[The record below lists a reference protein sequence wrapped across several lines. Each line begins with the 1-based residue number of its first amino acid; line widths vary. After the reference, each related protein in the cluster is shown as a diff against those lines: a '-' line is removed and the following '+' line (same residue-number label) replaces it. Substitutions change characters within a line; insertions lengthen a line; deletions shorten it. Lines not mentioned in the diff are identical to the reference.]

1 MDKQPPSPMQE
12 QTAPPENADGQA
24 ESTPIT
30 LRDVLGAL
38 FAPQA
43 AETPIDSTPLIPVL
57 RMPAPL
63 RRAAAPLPAEAGD
76 HGEGEASP
84 GRMLAAGVGTIGVL
98 LVAYLAQST
107 LARGGAPGLAA
118 TLYTLA
124 GMGWLA
130 LLLTV
135 YLPLVARGEVGAP
148 PEREAAP
155 RGSALAYERIAALG
169 LALPLSVMAY
179 LLTANNTF
187 TLPGVIAWLLS
198 TGLWMIGL
206 AERSPRELVQNWIAW
221 LRHAP
226 GAIRERVKIR
236 SAPAIAFIAIMLVA
250 AFFRFYRLDA
260 VPVEMTSDHVEKLL
274 DSYDVSQGIYHVFFT
289 RNGGREAIQF
299 YLVALAANLFGT
311 GMSFMTLKLV
321 SVLEGLA
328 LIPVIVALGRELVD
342 RETGLLAAGLVAM
355 SWWHVVLSRLALRI
369 VLTPLAFGLVL
380 ITLIR
385 AIRTGSRRAWLW
397 TGVWLGVGVYAY
409 QAMRLAP
416 LVAVAAF
423 LIAAGAGLAHRKLGP
438 ATDAARQALNL
449 AFASVIALAI
459 FVPMLRVWHDYPNEM
474 WNRVINRT
482 TSSEQA
488 IEGSPVEVFVD
499 NYRDALGMFNVRGDA
514 AWISAIPGKP
524 VLDRVAGA
532 LFVLGVIAWAVR
544 IIVRRR
550 PEDLLV
556 PIAGLIML
564 LPSALAIAFPI
575 ENPSTTRASAV
586 LPLAYILAAWPL
598 ALIRQRWAGVFGRVE
613 GSTLAGV
620 LIAALMA
627 GSMGLNFTAYFREYD
642 TSYRGAALNPSEVAA
657 AVRGVIGPDA
667 PMDGVWL
674 QGWPHW
680 HDYRAIGIEA
690 GDITFSNALV
700 DVTMLRSYLLGYP
713 DRFAVRPL
721 VFILHPEDDEA
732 LDLLRQYFPQGEVTT
747 YDSQLPGR
755 EFRLFV
761 VREE

>member
-1 MDKQPPSPMQE
+1 MMDQQPPTPIQE
-12 QTAPPENADGQA
+12 QTPPEPPV

-38 FAPQA
+38 FAPQ
-43 AETPIDSTPLIPVL
+43 ETGAQIDSTPLIPAL
-57 RMPAPL
+57 RLPALP
-63 RRAAAPLPAEAGD
+63 RYGAAAPAEAGEHD
-76 HGEGEASP
+76 EVSP

-135 YLPLVARGEVGAP
+135 YMPLLARGAVAAP

-155 RGSALAYERIAALG
+155 RGSALAYGRIAALAF
-169 LALPLSVMAY
+169 ALPLSVATY
-179 LLTANNTF
+179 ILTANNTF
-187 TLPGVIAWLLS
+187 TPAGVIAWLLS

-206 AERSPRELVQNWIAW
+206 AERPPHALVRDWGAW
-221 LRHAP
+221 LWRAP
-226 GAIRERVKIR
+226 GTIRERVKIKP
-236 SAPAIAFIAIMLVA
+236 APAIAFVAIMLIAV
-250 AFFRFYRLDA
+250 FFRFYRLDA

-328 LIPVIVALGRELVD
+328 LIPVVVALGRELVD
-342 RETGLLAAGLVAM
+342 RETGLLAAALVAM

-369 VLTPLAFGLVL
+369 VLTPFVFGLVL

-385 AIRTGSRRAWLW
+385 AVRTGSRRAWLW
-397 TGVWLGVGVYAY
+397 TGFWLGIGVYAY

-423 LIAAGAGLAHRKLGP
+423 LIAVGAGLAHRKLGP

-449 AFASVIALAI
+449 ACAGLIALVL
-459 FVPMLRVWHDYPNEM
+459 FVPMLRVWHDYPSEM
-474 WNRVINRT
+474 WNRIINRT
-482 TSSEQA
+482 TSSEQT
-488 IEGSPVEVFVD
+488 IEGSPAAVFVD

-524 VLDRVAGA
+524 VLDRVTAA

-544 IIVRRR
+544 IIVRQR
-550 PEDLLV
+550 PEDVLM
-556 PIAGLIML
+556 IAAGLIML

-575 ENPSTTRASAV
+575 ENPSTTRASAM

-598 ALIRQRWAGVFGRVE
+598 ALIRQRWAGVFGRVG

-620 LIAALMA
+620 LIAALLA
-627 GSMGLNFTAYFREYD
+627 GSMGLNFTAYFHEYD

-732 LDLLRQYFPQGEVTT
+732 LDLLRQYFPQGELTT
-747 YDSQLPGR
+747 YGSQLPGR